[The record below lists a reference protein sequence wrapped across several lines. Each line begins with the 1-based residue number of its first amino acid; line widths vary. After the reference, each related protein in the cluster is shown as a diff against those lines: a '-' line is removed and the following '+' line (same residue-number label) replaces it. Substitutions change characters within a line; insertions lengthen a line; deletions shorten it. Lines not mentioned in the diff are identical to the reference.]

1 MPRCAV
7 SLRAP
12 LRIEMKGVCNESH
25 SARVPDPTA
34 IRRLRGENHRD
45 REGEGRE
52 TRGQRWREEEAQGTT
67 QSFFFFLTPP
77 PTPFLF
83 FCGVWLP
90 SCDNVKLAFLLVYG
104 EQCGTATQSRTGERV
119 EDGDVSKKGEVEK
132 KS

>member
-34 IRRLRGENHRD
+34 VRRLRRENQRD
-45 REGEGRE
+45 GEGEGRE

-67 QSFFFFLTPP
+67 QGLFFFLTTTPP
-77 PTPFLF
+77 FI

-104 EQCGTATQSRTGERV
+104 EQCGTATQSRTGERF
-119 EDGDVSKKGEVEK
+119 EDGDVSEKGEVEK